1 MPHHVKYFKRRVVM
15 STQTINKVPLLD
27 LEAQYEPI
35 KDDVIAAITDVF
47 NSKQF
52 IQGPKVTELE
62 SMINEYCGTKHAI
75 GVSSGTDA
83 LIVSLMAMGIGHG
96 DEVIT
101 TPFTFFATG
110 GSIHRVGATPV
121 FVDIDPETY
130 NLDVT
135 QIESKITNKTKAIMP
150 VHLFGQL
157 ADMTPIMDIAK
168 VHNLYVI
175 EDAAQ
180 AIGAKQLFN
189 GEEKSAG
196 SIGTVGCFS
205 FFPSKNLGCCGD
217 GGIVTTNDDELGEK
231 IRLFRTHGAKEKY
244 FHDFVGGN
252 FRLDPLQAAVLC
264 VKLPHLN
271 AQHAGRRK
279 NAAYYNEHL
288 QNVVTPTEKDGNTM
302 IYNQYTIRT
311 KDRDAL
317 MAHLNEHNVGNAI
330 YYPLPLHLQN
340 CFAHLGYKEGDL
352 PHSEAAG
359 KEVVSIPVYSELTQ
373 DHLDYVVKTINS
385 FY

>member
-1 MPHHVKYFKRRVVM
+1 MT
-15 STQTINKVPLLD
+15 TQTINKVPLLD
-27 LEAQYEPI
+27 LQAQYEPI
-35 KDDVIAAITDVF
+35 KTDVLKAITDVF
-47 NSKQF
+47 DSKQF
-52 IQGPKVTELE
+52 IQGPKVIELE

-101 TPFTFFATG
+101 SPFTFFATG

-130 NLDVT
+130 NMDVS
-135 QIESKITNKTKAIMP
+135 QIESKITSKTKAIMP
-150 VHLFGQL
+150 VHLFGQC
-157 ADMTPIMDIAK
+157 ADMKSIMDIANA
-168 VHNLYVI
+168 HNLYVI

-180 AIGAKQLFN
+180 AIGAKQTID
-189 GEEKSAG
+189 GIEKSAG
-196 SIGTVGCFS
+196 SMGSVGCFS

-231 IRLFRTHGAKEKY
+231 IRLFRMHGAKEKY
-244 FHDFVGGN
+244 FHDYVGGN

-271 AQHAGRRK
+271 RQHDGRRN
-279 NAAYYNEHL
+279 NASYYNQHL
-288 QNVVTPTEKDGNTM
+288 KTVKTPKEANGNYM

-311 KDRDAL
+311 SKRDQL
-317 MAHLNEHNVGNAI
+317 MAHLNSANIGNAI
-330 YYPLPLHLQN
+330 YYPLPLHLQK

-352 PHSEAAG
+352 PEAESAG
-359 KEVVSIPVYSELTQ
+359 KEVVSIPVYSELTEA
-373 DHLDYVVKTINS
+373 HLKYVIEKINS
-385 FY
+385 FNE

>member
-1 MPHHVKYFKRRVVM
+1 M

-27 LEAQYEPI
+27 LQAQYEPI
-35 KDDVIAAITDVF
+35 KHDVLQAMTDVF

-62 SMINEYCGTKHAI
+62 AMITDYCQVKHAI

-83 LIVSLMAMGIGHG
+83 LIVSLMALGIGPG

-121 FVDIDPETY
+121 FVDIDPVTY

-135 QIESKITNKTKAIMP
+135 QIESKLTQKTKAIMP
-150 VHLFGQL
+150 VHLFGQV
-157 ADMTPIMDIAK
+157 ADMAPIMALAK
-168 VHNLYVI
+168 AHNLAVI

-180 AIGAKQLFN
+180 AIGAKQTID
-189 GEEKSAG
+189 GQTHHAG
-196 SIGTVGCFS
+196 TMGTVGCFS

-217 GGIVTTNDDELGEK
+217 GGMVITNDDALGEK
-231 IRLFRTHGAKEKY
+231 IRLFRTHGAQKKY

-252 FRLDPLQAAVLC
+252 FRLDPLQAAVLA

-271 AQHAGRRK
+271 NQHDGRRR
-279 NAAYYNEHL
+279 NADHYNEAL
-288 QNVVTPTEKDGNTM
+288 TTVTTPVESDNNWM

-311 KDRDAL
+311 PRRDAL
-317 MAHLNEHNVGNAI
+317 MDHLNEHNIGNAI

-340 CFAHLGYKEGDL
+340 CFDYLGYSAGDF
-352 PHSEAAG
+352 PEAEAAA
-359 KEVVSIPVYSELTQ
+359 KEVVSIPVYSELTSAQ
-373 DHLDYVVKTINS
+373 LAYVVNVINR
-385 FY
+385 F